1 MNTKRVIICTIG
13 GIIAAGIC
21 IGGMASGGMV
31 ELTPQLLIPS
41 IGNRIL
47 IGFVIEIS
55 GWRLHYLLHG
65 SLIGLIVTLSG
76 SIVIAL
82 SSMTGFIMYT
92 AAGALYGLLIDLA
105 ATKLLKAP
113 MA

>member
-21 IGGMASGGMV
+21 VGGMASGGRV
-31 ELTPQLLIPS
+31 EITPQVLIPS

-47 IGFVIEIS
+47 IGIS

-65 SLIGLIVTLSG
+65 ALIGLLVTLSG

-82 SSMTGFIMYT
+82 SSMPAFIMYT
-92 AAGALYGLLIDLA
+92 AAGALYGLLIELA
-105 ATKLLKAP
+105 ATKLLKAT
-113 MA
+113 MV

>member
-21 IGGMASGGMV
+21 VGGMASSGRV
-31 ELTPQLLIPS
+31 DLTPQVLIPS

-47 IGFVIEIS
+47 IGFVIGIS

-65 SLIGLIVTLSG
+65 ALVGLLVTLSG

-82 SSMTGFIMYT
+82 SSMPGFIMHT
-92 AAGALYGLLIDLA
+92 AAGALYGLLIELV